1 MATQLVIGAS
11 GQVGHHLTRAAES
24 RGHDVVATRWRTPL
38 AGAESLDIRDGG
50 AVARLV
56 AEISPAVVYLPA
68 YFANVDACELDP
80 ASAYETNVVGV
91 ANVVE
96 AANRAGAKLVFFS
109 SDYVFDGSAGPYRE
123 DNLPH
128 PLSAYGRQKL
138 IGEHVVATRAADWLV
153 VRTTG
158 VYGWEPQAKNFVCGI
173 LAAFGRNETVQVPYD
188 QIGTP
193 TYAPGL
199 AQATLELATRG
210 ATGVYNVA
218 GSGLVARDAFARA
231 AAEAF
236 GYDPRLVTPVAT
248 ADQGRPAPRPLRAGL
263 VVDKA
268 AAELGAE
275 LFPDYRVGLERMRAE
290 QAA

>member
-1 MATQLVIGAS
+1 VAAQLVIGAS
-11 GQVGHHLTRAAES
+11 GQVGHHLVRTIER
-24 RGHDVVATRWRTPL
+24 RGREVVGTGRRD
-38 AGAESLDIRDGG
+38 LDIRDRE
-50 AVARLV
+50 AVSRVVDRIA
-56 AEISPAVVYLPA
+56 PNVVYLAA
-68 YFANVDACELDP
+68 YSANVDACELDP
-80 ASAYETNVVGV
+80 ASTYETNVVGV

-96 AANRAGAKLVFFS
+96 AATRAGAKLVFFS
-109 SDYVFDGSAGPYRE
+109 SDYVFDGDAGPYRE
-123 DNLPH
+123 DDLPN

-158 VYGWEPQAKNFVCGI
+158 VYGWEPQRKNFVCGI
-173 LAAFGRNETVQVPYD
+173 LAAFGRGETVRVPFD

-193 TYAPGL
+193 TYAPSL
-199 AQATLELATRG
+199 AHATFELATRG
-210 ATGVYNVA
+210 ASGVYNIA

-236 GYDPRLVTPVAT
+236 GYDTGLVESITT
-248 ADQGRPAPRPLRAGL
+248 AEQTRPAPRPLRGGL

-268 AAELGAE
+268 VAEVGAQ
-275 LFPDYRVGLERMRAE
+275 LFPDYRAGLERMRAE